1 MRSRS
6 LSLRV
11 LGAALAALALTF
23 PTMPASAAAAPS
35 DGSPGRGYIGFHLL
49 EAPVVR
55 RDDPRALKYI
65 VDHLKPGTVIER
77 RFEVANESGT
87 GHEVKLYPGAAKI
100 ADNQFAFAEGR
111 TPNELTRW
119 TSVKP
124 SALTLRPWEK
134 AEAKVTIKVPDTARP
149 GERYAVVWAESGA
162 PPDARH
168 NVGSIMRVGTRV
180 YLDISDS
187 GEYAD
192 FRIKKIVALRSK
204 DGRPSVVAH
213 VHNTGKR
220 ALDLRGKLRLSD
232 GPGGLDAGAHPVTEG
247 TTLPPGGSGTVRV
260 DGLDRSLPA
269 GPWTARL
276 ELESGMVRHS
286 LSTRLTFPKPGGT
299 SAAWITDSSNRPY
312 WYAGAGLLALSGIVL
327 LLFKPRS
334 GRATCVNS

>member
-1 MRSRS
+1 
-6 LSLRV
+6 
-11 LGAALAALALTF
+11 
-23 PTMPASAAAAPS
+23 MPGSAAAAPA
-35 DGSPGRGYIGFHLL
+35 DGSPDPGYLGFRLL

-77 RFEVANESGT
+77 RFEVANKSDT
-87 GHEVKLYPGAAKI
+87 RREVRLYPGAAKI
-100 ADNQFAFAEGR
+100 AHNRFTFAEGR

-119 TSVKP
+119 TRVKP
-124 SALTLRPWEK
+124 SVLTLRPWEK
-134 AEAKVTIKVPDTARP
+134 ADAKVTIKVPVTARP
-149 GERYAVVWAESGA
+149 GERYAVVWAESGT
-162 PPDARH
+162 PPNATH

-180 YLDISDS
+180 YLDVSDS

-192 FRIKKIVALRSK
+192 FRIKKIVALRSR

-220 ALDLRGKLRLSD
+220 ALDLRGKLHLSD
-232 GPGGLDAGAHPVTEG
+232 GPGALDAGAHPVTEG

-276 ELESGMVRHS
+276 TLESGMVRHS
-286 LSTRLTFPKPGGT
+286 LSARLTFPKPGGM
-299 SAAWITDSSNRPY
+299 SAAWIMDSSSRPY
-312 WYAGAGLLALSGIVL
+312 WYAGAGLLALSGGVL
-327 LLFKPRS
+327 VFCRYRS
-334 GRATCVNS
+334 GRAT